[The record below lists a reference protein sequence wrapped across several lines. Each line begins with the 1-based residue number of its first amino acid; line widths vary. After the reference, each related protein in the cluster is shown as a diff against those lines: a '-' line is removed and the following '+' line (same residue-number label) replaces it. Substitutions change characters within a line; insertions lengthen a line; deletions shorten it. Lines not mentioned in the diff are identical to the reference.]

1 MLQLD
6 NIISYDLILMNTP
19 NRFKAII
26 KIHKKQFKTYIFR
39 IKYNL
44 PQELKTYHSQK
55 TQNKIADLKKQTVI
69 SIINSCI
76 K

>member
-44 PQELKTYHSQK
+44 PQELKTYHPQK
-55 TQNKIADLKKQTVI
+55 NTKQNSGSKKTNRYFDNQ
-69 SIINSCI
+69 
-76 K
+76 